1 MDYLLDVVAT
11 IVVAFAAGMV
21 LHRVLWK
28 FFDWVLDQLESWDE
42 EDR

>member
-1 MDYLLDVVAT
+1 MNYLLDVIAT

-28 FFDWVLDQLESWDE
+28 FFDWVLDTMEKWDD
-42 EDR
+42 EDK